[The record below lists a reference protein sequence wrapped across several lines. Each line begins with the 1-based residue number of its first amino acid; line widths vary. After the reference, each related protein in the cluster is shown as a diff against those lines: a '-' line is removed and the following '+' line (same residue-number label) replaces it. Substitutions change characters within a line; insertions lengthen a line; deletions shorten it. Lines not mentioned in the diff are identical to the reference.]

1 MAISHN
7 DRYQLAQD
15 ATFQNRVQAALL
27 SACVSIANEGWAV
40 AFHRERASFVSQILS
55 NTNVN
60 INYPIMFTNAVSTD
74 STVISDATQAGTVS
88 LTTGNRAAQ
97 AALVTDAH
105 IDAAI
110 SAEFN
115 AFIRVPSN

>member
-1 MAISHN
+1 MAITHN

-27 SACVSIANEGWAV
+27 ATCVSIANEGWAI
-40 AFHRERASFVSQILS
+40 AFHRERASFASNILS
-55 NTNVN
+55 NSNVS
-60 INYPIMFTNAVSTD
+60 INYPAMFSNSVATD
-74 STVISDATQAGTVS
+74 ATVISDATQAGTVA

-105 IDAAI
+105 IDTAI
-110 SAEFN
+110 AAEFN